1 MNKMSNKIPSAGTK
15 ADSEQK
21 YENMQVSPAIA
32 KPNVSSSALSYEEQ
46 CVLFDEK
53 FGRLDGSTILSHEEY
68 VKHREFL
75 VGSGFFAF
83 LHSQSFDLLT
93 TKTGL

>member
-1 MNKMSNKIPSAGTK
+1 MKPNSKSQAGTA
-15 ADSEQK
+15 ADSSTK
-21 YENMQVSPAIA
+21 DDVTFVSQHNA

-83 LHSQSFDLLT
+83 LHSQSFD
-93 TKTGL
+93 